1 MGVPRK
7 QQRTLPRAYWP
18 LRQAW
23 HIEEKE
29 TMMETVLLGL
39 ATALLWGA
47 ADTVAAKVTS
57 RLGSTATTL
66 IAQVAGLLL
75 AGLVALVVG
84 IPPDLSLPAF
94 LQSLLSGILLGAIAA
109 LAYLTLYKALA
120 HGPLAVASPLVSAQG
135 GVTLLAAILVLHEA
149 PGRWQLV
156 FLLLTFVGVMLA
168 AVNGPEVR
176 RLARAGTLHSLLSPG
191 VALALLSM
199 LSFGL
204 LAFGLGE
211 AARETNW
218 LLCVLWTRL
227 FSCLLLTVF
236 LRLEPES
243 GVGQADA
250 PLGSQRQQDR
260 GFWLCSMGAVGVGGA
275 DVGGLLLLALASTGG
290 SIGVVGMLASAYG
303 VIPLAAGILLFKER
317 PAANQLMGVV
327 LLITGLV
334 GVANPSPTLGWLL
347 LGGTGVLLTAAALG
361 RLAHRLLRVGVRRR
375 VRARQAA
382 SAEWTALRQQVQ
394 TLPALRQA
402 EMLSLMR
409 EMVMGLHTLSAGD
422 LPPLVAFCGSTRLAD
437 DDPLYQAAREA
448 ARLLARAGFA
458 ILVGGEQ
465 GIMQAAMRGAGEGGM
480 LSIGCLLEP
489 EQAEEE
495 TRAGENGCDSDS
507 GSGKGKGEDADE
519 AEGTGQS
526 MPEQTPQEQQTP
538 DVSLRF
544 RHDLARQA
552 VLRASAQAFV
562 VFAGGL
568 ETLGDLGQTLTARR
582 AGASPG
588 LAIVL
593 YDHASWSGL
602 LQWLWMDEKR
612 EAGVQAG

>member
-1 MGVPRK
+1 
-7 QQRTLPRAYWP
+7 
-18 LRQAW
+18 
-23 HIEEKE
+23 
-29 TMMETVLLGL
+29 
-39 ATALLWGA
+39 
-47 ADTVAAKVTS
+47 
-57 RLGSTATTL
+57 
-66 IAQVAGLLL
+66 
-75 AGLVALVVG
+75 
-84 IPPDLSLPAF
+84 
-94 LQSLLSGILLGAIAA
+94 
-109 LAYLTLYKALA
+109 
-120 HGPLAVASPLVSAQG
+120 
-135 GVTLLAAILVLHEA
+135 
-149 PGRWQLV
+149 
-156 FLLLTFVGVMLA
+156 
-168 AVNGPEVR
+168 
-176 RLARAGTLHSLLSPG
+176 
-191 VALALLSM
+191 
-199 LSFGL
+199 
-204 LAFGLGE
+204 
-211 AARETNW
+211 
-218 LLCVLWTRL
+218 
-227 FSCLLLTVF
+227 
-236 LRLEPES
+236 
-243 GVGQADA
+243 
-250 PLGSQRQQDR
+250 
-260 GFWLCSMGAVGVGGA
+260 
-275 DVGGLLLLALASTGG
+275 
-290 SIGVVGMLASAYG
+290 
-303 VIPLAAGILLFKER
+303 
-317 PAANQLMGVV
+317 
-327 LLITGLV
+327 
-334 GVANPSPTLGWLL
+334 
-347 LGGTGVLLTAAALG
+347 
-361 RLAHRLLRVGVRRR
+361 
-375 VRARQAA
+375 
-382 SAEWTALRQQVQ
+382 
-394 TLPALRQA
+394 
-402 EMLSLMR
+402 MLSLMR

-612 EAGVQAG
+612 EAGVQAGAALNGRATVAPPPFFLCDSPAEIVGCILASRLPDRPWPCSRPQTPTDSRGKEKQAGKGAR